1 MPTSL
6 IAYTAALHSAFG
18 SFHSTLGGEVAGAP
32 GRGTGAGA
40 CPRGHCRLAAC
51 PGDRILRIRSRIL
64 GPIYSLRAATHVRR
78 AMRSFV
84 TSVSGSR
91 SSPDLVIAVVLP
103 NHANRGVRARA
114 RAHAIQHPS
123 TTQISHQRTSTANQT
138 LVGHLNARPNRYGQ
152 AALAANFVGRRPASD
167 TGS

>member
-6 IAYTAALHSAFG
+6 IAHTAALHSAFG
-18 SFHSTLGGEVAGAP
+18 SFHSTLGGEVTGAP
-32 GRGTGAGA
+32 VSGMGTL
-40 CPRGHCRLAAC
+40 PVRGHCRLAAC

-84 TSVSGSR
+84 TSVSGPR